1 LYDRKMLGLRDAD
14 KIVDAIISDSVK
26 KNGAPLSIAVVDFR
40 GDLVKFARMDGASF
54 NSANM
59 AIAKAYSSARLRHDS
74 SKIREW
80 TNSLNG
86 ELYDWTDPKLTT
98 LGGAVCIYDKT
109 EAKPT
114 VVGAV
119 GVGGWPTWEEDE
131 VAAQLGV
138 AAMD

>member
-1 LYDRKMLGLRDAD
+1 MYNRKMLGLADAD
-14 KIVDAIISDSVK
+14 KIVEAIIRDSEK
-26 KNGAPLSIAVVDFR
+26 RNGSPLSIAVVDFR

-74 SKIREW
+74 STIKEW

-86 ELYDWTDPKLTT
+86 ELDDWTDPKITT

-119 GVGGWPTWEEDE
+119 GVGGWPTWQDDE
-131 VAAQLGV
+131 VAARLGV
-138 AAMD
+138 AALD